1 MRTALKILSLFL
13 TFAFTICRPQDLDTS
28 KTDQNA
34 VSSVPFDN
42 NLGHAFLDVIQELKD
57 SMSSQCS
64 ADTSQEN
71 PLDTT
76 ISDSI
81 LNEQIVRRQS
91 GKMCPPTGYTITQPA
106 PPKTPPE
113 EQQNLQSIPLSSL
126 MSADGKP
133 LCPHPDLPIP
143 VSCGGAEV
151 GRIENN
157 LIEGLL
163 GCIVGE
169 SIVNP
174 IKSGQPIHKCI
185 QDGNLNCHPC
195 LLGNPKKSPGTVAM
209 SSMAL

>member
-1 MRTALKILSLFL
+1 MPEALRILSLFL
-13 TFAFTICRPQDLDTS
+13 TFALTICRPQDFDAS

-34 VSSVPFDN
+34 VSSVPFNDK
-42 NLGHAFLDVIQELKD
+42 LGHAFLDEVQELKN
-57 SMSSQCS
+57 SISPECT

-71 PLDTT
+71 PLDPT

-91 GKMCPPTGYTITQPA
+91 GKMCPPTGITITRPA
-106 PPKTPPE
+106 PIETPPE
-113 EQQNLQSIPLSSL
+113 KQQTLQSIPLSSL
-126 MSADGKP
+126 MSADGKIF
-133 LCPHPDLPIP
+133 CPHPDLPIP

-151 GRIENN
+151 GRIEND

-169 SIVNP
+169 STVDP
-174 IKSGQPIHKCI
+174 IKSKQPINKCI

-195 LLGNPKKSPGTVAM
+195 LLGNLKKSPGTVAT